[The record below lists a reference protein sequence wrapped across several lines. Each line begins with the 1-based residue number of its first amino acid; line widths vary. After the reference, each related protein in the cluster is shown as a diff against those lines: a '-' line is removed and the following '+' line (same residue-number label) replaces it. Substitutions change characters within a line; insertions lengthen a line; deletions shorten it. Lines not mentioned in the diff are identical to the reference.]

1 MQMNDSQRIEAPKHK
16 VWEALN
22 DPEVLKAS
30 IPGCED
36 LIKHSDTELEAK
48 VRLKVGPVKAT
59 FGGKVTLN
67 DLDPPNGYTIE
78 GEGSGGVAG
87 FARGAAK
94 VHLEE
99 DGPDATILHYEVDA
113 KVGGKLAQLGARLID
128 STAKRLAG
136 EFLPPSANRSPRE
149 HRLHRTRWKPIPR
162 QQTLLL
168 QMAKRRRDGSKA
180 FSAAR
185 KSRTWLVTRVRSTN
199 LRNKSRLQEPLA
211 WLLQMFKPEELL
223 WHIPKFKP

>member
-1 MQMNDSQRIEAPKHK
+1 MQMNDSQRIEAPKQK

-36 LIKHSDTELEAK
+36 LVKHSDTELEAK

-136 EFLPPSANRSPRE
+136 EFFTAFGEQVAPG
-149 HRLHRTRWKPIPR
+149 KP
-162 QQTLLL
+162 
-168 QMAKRRRDGSKA
+168 
-180 FSAAR
+180 AA
-185 KSRTWLVTRVRSTN
+185 TN
-199 LRNKSRLQEPLA
+199 EVEAETAPADASSSDSEEKKEWIKGLFTGKKKQDVAGDEGKIDEPA
-211 WLLQMFKPEELL
+211 E
-223 WHIPKFKP
+223 

>member
-136 EFLPPSANRSPRE
+136 EFFTAFGEQVAPGKPAATNEVEADTAPADAAPSDSEEKKGWIKGLFTGKKKQDVAGDE
-149 HRLHRTRWKPIPR
+149 GKV
-162 QQTLLL
+162 
-168 QMAKRRRDGSKA
+168 D
-180 FSAAR
+180 
-185 KSRTWLVTRVRSTN
+185 
-199 LRNKSRLQEPLA
+199 EPA
-211 WLLQMFKPEELL
+211 E
-223 WHIPKFKP
+223 

>member
-1 MQMNDSQRIEAPKHK
+1 MQMNDSQRIEAPRQK

-22 DPEVLKAS
+22 NPEILKAS

-36 LIKHSDTELEAK
+36 LIKHTDTELEAR

-99 DGPDATILHYEVDA
+99 DGPDATILHYDVDA

-136 EFLPPSANRSPRE
+136 EFFTAFGEQVAPGPSGTGE
-149 HRLHRTRWKPIPR
+149 ET
-162 QQTLLL
+162 
-168 QMAKRRRDGSKA
+168 
-180 FSAAR
+180 SAAAGEDSQLLGDD
-185 KSRTWLVTRVRSTN
+185 KKKGWIKGLFVGK
-199 LRNKSRLQEPLA
+199 NKQEAGNSGKIDEPA
-211 WLLQMFKPEELL
+211 E
-223 WHIPKFKP
+223 

>member
-1 MQMNDSQRIEAPKHK
+1 MNDSQRIEAPKHK

-136 EFLPPSANRSPRE
+136 EFFTAFGEQVAPETPTASNELEADTAPADASPSDSEKKKGWIKGLFTGKKKQDVAGDEGKVDEP
-149 HRLHRTRWKPIPR
+149 
-162 QQTLLL
+162 
-168 QMAKRRRDGSKA
+168 
-180 FSAAR
+180 AA
-185 KSRTWLVTRVRSTN
+185 
-199 LRNKSRLQEPLA
+199 
-211 WLLQMFKPEELL
+211 
-223 WHIPKFKP
+223 

>member
-59 FGGKVTLN
+59 FGGKVTFN
-67 DLDPPNGYTIE
+67 DLDPPNGYIIE

-136 EFLPPSANRSPRE
+136 EFFTAFGEQVAPGKPAATNEVEADTAPVDAAPSDSEEKKGWIKGLFTGKKKQDVAGDE
-149 HRLHRTRWKPIPR
+149 GKV
-162 QQTLLL
+162 
-168 QMAKRRRDGSKA
+168 D
-180 FSAAR
+180 
-185 KSRTWLVTRVRSTN
+185 
-199 LRNKSRLQEPLA
+199 EPA
-211 WLLQMFKPEELL
+211 E
-223 WHIPKFKP
+223 

>member
-1 MQMNDSQRIEAPKHK
+1 MQMNDSQRIEAPKQK

-136 EFLPPSANRSPRE
+136 EFFNAFGEQVAPGTLAVSNEMEADTAPEDAAPSDSEEKKGWIKGLFTGKKKQDVAGDE
-149 HRLHRTRWKPIPR
+149 GKV
-162 QQTLLL
+162 
-168 QMAKRRRDGSKA
+168 D
-180 FSAAR
+180 
-185 KSRTWLVTRVRSTN
+185 
-199 LRNKSRLQEPLA
+199 EPA
-211 WLLQMFKPEELL
+211 E
-223 WHIPKFKP
+223 